1 MIKKLMV
8 FLAAVIMSGCSSS
21 IVSWDTLNKDGV
33 SSNYCS
39 ESFNKLEKVKAC
51 EAEYA
56 ALKRANVE
64 CKRDS
69 QPGYCMIMAE
79 HGWKRFKDMLDIS
92 APTKEHAKMYPIL
105 CGFKENNVTACS
117 KL

>member
-1 MIKKLMV
+1 MLTVVILM
-8 FLAAVIMSGCSSS
+8 AGCSSS
-21 IVSWDTLNKDGV
+21 GVSWDTLNQNGV

-39 ESFNKLEKVKAC
+39 ATFKKLEKVKVC

-56 ALKRANVE
+56 ALKRAQTE
-64 CKRDS
+64 CKKDS
-69 QPGYCMIMAE
+69 QLSYCMLMAE